1 MGDNCEIDVNECLN
15 SFCLYGLVCIN
26 VNGFYLCICWLGWVG
41 IYCEFDV
48 NECDILDKCKN
59 GVICL
64 NIEGFF
70 MCLCFIGWVGEI
82 C

>member
-48 NECDILDKCKN
+48 NECDILD
-59 GVICL
+59 
-64 NIEGFF
+64 
-70 MCLCFIGWVGEI
+70 
-82 C
+82 